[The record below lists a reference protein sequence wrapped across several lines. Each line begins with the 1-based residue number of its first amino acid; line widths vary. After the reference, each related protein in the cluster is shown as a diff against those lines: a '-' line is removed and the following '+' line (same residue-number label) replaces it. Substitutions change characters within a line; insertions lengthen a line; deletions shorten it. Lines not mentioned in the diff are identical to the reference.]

1 MTSIF
6 KKVGQN
12 AVLQNPE
19 DPGPKSERQ
28 FAFDHV
34 YDHTCKQVEVYTEVA
49 APMLTKAFAGFN
61 GTIFA
66 FVLALE
72 LALSIIPVTSANLN
86 IANHTDT
93 VKLVRASHTR

>member
-1 MTSIF
+1 MF
-6 KKVGQN
+6 QKVGKE

-19 DPGPKSERQ
+19 GGDARQSERR

-34 YDHTCKQVEVYTEVA
+34 YDHTSKQVEVYTEVA

-66 FVLALE
+66 FVLALAIE
-72 LALSIIPVTSANLN
+72 LALFIIPVTSANLN
-86 IANHTDT
+86 IANHTFPWGVT
-93 VKLVRASHTR
+93 TIV

>member
-1 MTSIF
+1 MF
-6 KKVGQN
+6 QKVGKE

-19 DPGPKSERQ
+19 GGDARQSERR

-34 YDHTCKQVEVYTEVA
+34 YDHTSEQVQVYTDVA

-86 IANHTDT
+86 IAHHTDT
-93 VKLVRASHTR
+93 VKLVRASHIR